1 MNILMPQ
8 LGETVAEGKITT
20 WYHAVGDKVAAGDS
34 LFEIETDKTS
44 MDVPTTEA
52 GVLSEI
58 RVAAGATVPVGSVVA
73 VLADAPSAQGAQA
86 ARDARSPAAPAAQAA
101 GASSFDPMNPVRTP
115 EHNFG
120 PAALPNGIKVTPV
133 ARRLAA
139 QSGVDLT
146 RLAGSGP
153 HGRIVAHD
161 VQAAAKGAAQARPAT
176 AANNTALSAAVA
188 PSAPL
193 ASAVAAVRA
202 APGADP
208 VKAVYATVPFE
219 PISLDAMRRTVA
231 RRMVE
236 AAQSIP
242 HFYLT
247 ADVSV
252 ERLTALRA
260 ELNAQ
265 AAGAFSLSVNDFIIK
280 AVALG
285 LQRVP
290 EANAAWT
297 TDCIL
302 RFQRSD
308 VAVAVAVDGGLF
320 TPLVRHADSK
330 SLTTISGEMKSL
342 VERARSHTLKP
353 GDYQGGS
360 ITISNLGMY
369 GVRSFSA
376 IVNPPQAAILAVGAA
391 ERRALEGPD
400 GSVRF
405 GTVMTVTLS
414 CDHRIID
421 GVLGARLLGAF
432 RELMEAPLLLLV

>member
-1 MNILMPQ
+1 MDILMPQ

-20 WYHAVGDKVAAGDS
+20 WYRAVGDTVAAGDS

-58 RVAAGATVPVGSVVA
+58 RVAAGDTVPVGAVVA
-73 VLADAPSAQGAQA
+73 VLAGAQA
-86 ARDARSPAAPAAQAA
+86 ANGTQA
-101 GASSFDPMNPVRTP
+101 ASSFDPMNPVRTP
-115 EHNFG
+115 ERNFG
-120 PAALPNGIKVTPV
+120 PATLPNGIKVTPV

-139 QSGVDLT
+139 QSGVDLSQ
-146 RLAGSGP
+146 LAGSGP

-161 VQAAAKGAAQARPAT
+161 VQAAARAT
-176 AANNTALSAAVA
+176 AQPRVAAAASTAAPPAAA
-188 PSAPL
+188 PSAGA
-193 ASAVAAVRA
+193 ASA
-202 APGADP
+202 DQ
-208 VKAVYATVPFE
+208 VKALYATVPFE
-219 PISLDAMRRTVA
+219 QISLDAMRRTVA
-231 RRMVE
+231 RRMLE
-236 AAQSIP
+236 ATQSIP

-247 ADVSV
+247 ADISMD
-252 ERLTALRA
+252 RLAALRA

-265 AAGAFSLSVNDFIIK
+265 AAGAFSLSINDFLIK
-280 AVALG
+280 AVALA
-285 LQRVP
+285 LQQVP
-290 EANAAWT
+290 QANAAWAN
-297 TDCIL
+297 DCIL

-308 VAVAVAVDGGLF
+308 VAVAVAVEAGLF
-320 TPLVRHADSK
+320 TPVIRHADSQ
-330 SLTTISGEMKSL
+330 SLTSISREIKSL
-342 VERARSHTLKP
+342 VERARSRTLKP

-391 ERRALEGPD
+391 ERRPVEAPD

-421 GVLGARLLGAF
+421 GALGARLLGAVKD
-432 RELMEAPLLLLV
+432 LMQAPLLLLV